1 MTHASTLRPTAQTRD
16 FPEVSQVNGS
26 ETSKTTYL
34 DRSVSLIDLKTAAN
48 HDWKQTLWTTASYV
62 TLIAFYALAV
72 STFVT
77 VGLFAPIYLPIAAFT
92 AFCSISPALQIFL
105 KFQKIAEHEGRL
117 AQQSRDFVEE
127 HKKLPTTSA
136 ELLTKL
142 RTMGIERHQIKG
154 VASTDD
160 LTKFTPLIA
169 QYEYWRKEIDNQNNL
184 AKRMTEAAQKVILD
198 EPDNVAQINEC
209 RLGAIECQE
218 RALKA
223 KIHAAFIHA
232 VIRNPQFTGEMS
244 DLCTIKQISFE
255 ERALGDLF
263 RDPKADE
270 FLIFNKSEI
279 SPVTMSEM
287 NYITDNSLA
296 QYMSLAMA

>member
-1 MTHASTLRPTAQTRD
+1 MAHALTLRSTTQTKN

-26 ETSKTTYL
+26 ETPKTTYL

-92 AFCSISPALQIFL
+92 AFCSISPALQMFL

-127 HKKLPTTSA
+127 HKKLPTTTSG
-136 ELLTKL
+136 LSTKL
-142 RTMGIERHQIKG
+142 ETMGIEQHQIKG
-154 VASTDD
+154 VAATDD
-160 LTKFTPLIA
+160 LTKLTPLIA

-184 AKRMTEAAQKVILD
+184 AERMADAAQKVIFD
-198 EPDNVAQINEC
+198 EPDNVGQSNEY
-209 RLGAIECQE
+209 RLGAIEHRE

-270 FLIFNKSEI
+270 FLIFNKSGV

-287 NYITDNSLA
+287 NDIADNSLA
-296 QYMSLAMA
+296 QRMSLAMA

>member
-1 MTHASTLRPTAQTRD
+1 MSYAPTFSPTTQTRN

-26 ETSKTTYL
+26 ETPKTTYL

-127 HKKLPTTSA
+127 HKKLPTTTSG
-136 ELLTKL
+136 LSTKL
-142 RTMGIERHQIKG
+142 ETMGIEQHQIKG
-154 VASTDD
+154 VAATDD
-160 LTKFTPLIA
+160 LTKLTPLIA
-169 QYEYWRKEIDNQNNL
+169 QYEYWKKEIDNQNNL
-184 AKRMTEAAQKVILD
+184 AEAAKKVIHN
-198 EPDNVAQINEC
+198 EPDNVGQSNEY
-209 RLGAIECQE
+209 RLGAIEHRE

-255 ERALGDLF
+255 ERALGDHF

-270 FLIFNKSEI
+270 FLIFNKSGV

-287 NYITDNSLA
+287 NDIADNSLA
-296 QYMSLAMA
+296 QRMSLAMA